1 MAGQLGYFT
10 LPVAD
15 LAKGRAFYR
24 GLFGWQLAA
33 GEHYAHIENT
43 TPPGGLVQG
52 PGDTA
57 QVWFR
62 VDDIGAAVARVRE
75 LGGVASPPSESPSG
89 WSADCRD
96 DQGTRFSL
104 WQPAPG
110 YA

>member
-1 MAGQLGYFT
+1 MRYYT

-15 LAKGRAFYR
+15 LEKGRAFYG
-24 GLFGWQLAA
+24 GLFGWQFAA
-33 GEHYAHIENT
+33 GAQYAHIENT
-43 TPPGGLVQG
+43 KPPGGLVRG
-52 PGDTA
+52 PGDAA

-62 VDDIGAAVARVRE
+62 VDDIHAAVARVRA
-75 LGGVASPPSESPSG
+75 LGGEAGAPSESASG
-89 WSADCRD
+89 WGADCRD